1 MINWDEPIEVKYS
14 GVWSD
19 AGVKYIGQQLVLLS
33 SLGIEYA
40 CEKDSSLIW
49 VRNKQ
54 KEPEEKWRPFREDE
68 LDRLFGRIIR
78 LKSNINDKCMI
89 TRIVG
94 RTIQTFESE
103 HTARTEERWYTAC
116 SLLEY
121 YELKQ
126 YGKWGPCGVKES

>member
-1 MINWDEPIEVKYS
+1 MSINWDEPIEVKYS

-19 AGVKYIGQQLVLLS
+19 AKIEYMGQQLVLLS
-33 SLGIEYA
+33 SRGIEYA

-49 VRNKQ
+49 VRNKPQ
-54 KEPEEKWRPFREDE
+54 EKWRPFREDE
-68 LDRLFGRIIR
+68 LDSLFGRIIR

-94 RTIQTFESE
+94 PTIQTSE
-103 HTARTEERWYTAC
+103 HTSRSEERWYTAC

-126 YGKWGPCGVKES
+126 YGKWVPCGVKE